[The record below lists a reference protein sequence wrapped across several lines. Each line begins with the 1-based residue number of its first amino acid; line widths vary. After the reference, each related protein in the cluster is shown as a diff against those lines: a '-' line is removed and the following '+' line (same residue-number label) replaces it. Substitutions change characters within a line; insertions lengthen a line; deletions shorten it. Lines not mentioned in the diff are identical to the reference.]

1 MAEII
6 KNPEL
11 RYTSDNQMAVT
22 DMFVQFSPPPG
33 SRPDERSPTI
43 EVVGWGKLATEIK
56 ENYKIGDRVTI
67 EGRLEMI
74 TIERDGYKEKRAKL
88 VASQIYHLAIVL
100 QLLLLGLRSHPASM
114 MRKITFRSSRLKFR
128 QGERDRFPL
137 ANLTRSKVTRLRL
150 CLGKTG
156 RVARSALWLNRSA
169 VKLVPTQQLI
179 QVEYTQLL
187 RYRPSQINLDR

>member
-1 MAEII
+1 MNSCILMAEII

-88 VASQIYHLAIVL
+88 VASQIYHLAIDTPL
-100 QLLLLGLRSHPASM
+100 ATGAAMTPSSPPS
-114 MRKITFRSSRLKFR
+114 SSRASTST
-128 QGERDRFPL
+128 PP
-137 ANLTRSKVTRLRL
+137 
-150 CLGKTG
+150 
-156 RVARSALWLNRSA
+156 ARTEE
-169 VKLVPTQQLI
+169 P
-179 QVEYTQLL
+179 
-187 RYRPSQINLDR
+187 PSFDDEKDNIPF